1 MLRYSSSLPEKKKNM
16 WTWTRTIFVLRTS
29 ICFWTIRSLQIIM
42 KFHFAFSF
50 SISAKSLSGDVVDR
64 LKVEHEYEYRRKFLC
79 FLFDASL
86 SPWWNDMQLLR
97 RTVRGL
103 ARVWECEFDAVPR
116 SNSRGRSV
124 GMWFLATRGETPPSA
139 VRFARDVWTRRF
151 LAVFFFFFTS
161 THRNTCSPR
170 NYSLWKIVNRNNDT
184 VKKRYYCT
192 IILHRIM
199 TNQNTRRSGRKHVCF
214 SCLKRNSG
222 NYSLF
227 LWLINYE
234 RSVCSFVIDWYN
246 FLQPQS
252 STLYTLND
260 NILQYNCW
268 LLFQSII
275 IRNYKKSHFTFL
287 CGYCLPA

>member
-1 MLRYSSSLPEKKKNM
+1 M

-151 LAVFFFFFTS
+151 LAVFFSFLLPLIAILAPHEIIHCEKSWIAITIQSKKGIIAPSSFTGSWQIKIPGVPEENMCVFRVWNEIQGIIVSFF
-161 THRNTCSPR
+161 
-170 NYSLWKIVNRNNDT
+170 D
-184 VKKRYYCT
+184 
-192 IILHRIM
+192 
-199 TNQNTRRSGRKHVCF
+199 
-214 SCLKRNSG
+214 
-222 NYSLF
+222 
-227 LWLINYE
+227 
-234 RSVCSFVIDWYN
+234 
-246 FLQPQS
+246 
-252 STLYTLND
+252 
-260 NILQYNCW
+260 
-268 LLFQSII
+268 
-275 IRNYKKSHFTFL
+275 
-287 CGYCLPA
+287 